1 MTIPTDAENYLLSLR
16 DRYYN
21 DKKFHEIVNRLTIS
35 LTLTGLS
42 NDDIVRAAD
51 MAAVVALDYME
62 RQRNPEA

>member
-1 MTIPTDAENYLLSLR
+1 MDENYLLSLR

-21 DKKFHEIVNRLTIS
+21 DKKFNEIVNRLAIS

-51 MAAVVALDYME
+51 MAAVVALDHME
-62 RQRNPEA
+62 RQRNPEG